1 MDYAVVTVKKGEA
14 RSLKAGGLW
23 IYDNEIASVMGTVE
37 DGGLVIVHDFD
48 GFYLGTGFINRH
60 SKITVRILTREKN
73 TEIDEAFFYKRVKD
87 AWEYRKKTVDTSS
100 CRLIFGEA
108 DFLPGLVVDKFSD
121 VLVVQSLAL
130 GIDKW
135 KMVILEQLKK
145 VLEEDGIT
153 IRGIYERS
161 DAKVREQEGMSKYKG
176 FLSEP
181 FDTKVPIV

>member
-23 IYDNEIASVMGTVE
+23 IYDNEIASVMGSVE

-87 AWEYRKKTVDTSS
+87 AWEYRKK
-100 CRLIFGEA
+100 R
-108 DFLPGLVVDKFSD
+108 
-121 VLVVQSLAL
+121 
-130 GIDKW
+130 
-135 KMVILEQLKK
+135 
-145 VLEEDGIT
+145 
-153 IRGIYERS
+153 
-161 DAKVREQEGMSKYKG
+161 
-176 FLSEP
+176 
-181 FDTKVPIV
+181 